1 MRLDEESFA
10 GEVTAAVAVPGG
22 TVEITAGD
30 AVDLEAQEREL
41 AERRKRLEG
50 EIARAEGKLANE
62 GFTSKAPPELVDAE
76 REKLERLR
84 DELAAL

>member
-1 MRLDEESFA
+1 M
-10 GEVTAAVAVPGG
+10 
-22 TVEITAGD
+22 
-30 AVDLEAQEREL
+30 
-41 AERRKRLEG
+41 
-50 EIARAEGKLANE
+50 ANE